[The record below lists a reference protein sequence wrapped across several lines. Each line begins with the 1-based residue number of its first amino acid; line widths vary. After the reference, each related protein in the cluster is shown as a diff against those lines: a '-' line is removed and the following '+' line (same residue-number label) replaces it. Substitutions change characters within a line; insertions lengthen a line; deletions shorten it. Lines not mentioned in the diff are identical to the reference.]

1 MSDVI
6 DQPPEGAAESGA
18 PWKQL
23 QSLLV
28 RGETVRAYGL
38 QHRLYALN
46 HRRDLAAATSGRF
59 IYMRRPVLGGYRP
72 FDIRWQDLRDARL
85 SVGMISATL
94 TLVYSAN
101 MSDTATGEG
110 GTRALYVSGLSIP
123 GAQALY
129 RECQAEEQAWRE
141 KRRVR
146 SMEEMRAQSGGVQV
160 ATGVYPTPAGF
171 DTPGAEPRLTTAP
184 GAREQSPSERLAKA
198 KSLLAEG
205 LITDSEYETIKARIV
220 GGL

>member
-6 DQPPEGAAESGA
+6 EPAPQAASGSGPAWDQM
-18 PWKQL
+18 QT
-23 QSLLV
+23 LLV
-28 RGETVRAYGL
+28 RGETVRAVGL

-59 IYMRRPVLGGYRP
+59 IYMRRPLLGGYQP
-72 FDIRWQDLRDARL
+72 FSIRWQDLREARL
-85 SVGMISATL
+85 SVGMLSATL
-94 TLVYSAN
+94 VLAYSAN
-101 MSDTATGEG
+101 LSDTAGGEG
-110 GTRALYVSGLSIP
+110 GTRTLYASGLAIP

-160 ATGVYPTPAGF
+160 ATGVYPTAGADPSGPEGRIISAASADGPA
-171 DTPGAEPRLTTAP
+171 
-184 GAREQSPSERLAKA
+184 ERLAKA
-198 KSLLAEG
+198 KSLLAQG
-205 LITDSEYETIKARIV
+205 LITDSEYEAIKARIV
-220 GGL
+220 GAL